1 MRMKW
6 ISKPEDEINQIR
18 SSYPYIMKTFP
29 DDEKAV
35 RFRQNELQAEID
47 RVREM
52 DRQPE
57 EYIDELKK
65 QMGHA

>member
-1 MRMKW
+1 
-6 ISKPEDEINQIR
+6 
-18 SSYPYIMKTFP
+18 MKTFP
-29 DDEKAV
+29 DDEKEV

-65 QMGHA
+65 QMGIFQSLPMQKDTNPFMLIPSQIS

>member
-1 MRMKW
+1 
-6 ISKPEDEINQIR
+6 
-18 SSYPYIMKTFP
+18 MKTFP
-29 DDEKAV
+29 DDEKEV

>member
-6 ISKPEDEINQIR
+6 ISNPEDEINQIR